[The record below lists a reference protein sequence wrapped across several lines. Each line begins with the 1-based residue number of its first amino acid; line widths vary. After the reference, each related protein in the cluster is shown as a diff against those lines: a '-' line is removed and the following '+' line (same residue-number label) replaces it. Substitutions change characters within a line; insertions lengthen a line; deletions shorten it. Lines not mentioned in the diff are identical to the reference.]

1 MPREVNMTKTRV
13 CLNRRYLLPKEIDKN
28 LLLAT
33 SQLATLIP
41 DPTYSVHTVA
51 IESKPNYEFEFA
63 TLLEWQHFV
72 TEKWI
77 EVRKANMRI
86 SASDAYLGV
95 GYELEQ
101 GEIELRLEAPTVA
114 ALDTNV
120 TAVEAILKL
129 PALPDND
136 RHAVQ
141 SLQRRYFVN
150 SPITGEW
157 IECLV
162 KAIQRELGTSPYVNA
177 RLRLAQSAAPEQAF
191 GNLETW
197 RLEALRS
204 WNDLAEI
211 DLWLSARGR
220 RVLFNCDLRR
230 QLLKLETEARSQ
242 EEAMSLLSALVN
254 ELDLEEAPDQPY
266 QYRRFARFFKILHW
280 KSNLA
285 FADAI
290 RAALT
295 KGFAKPPVLV
305 SSYIT
310 LGGSTQD
317 LEPSLTLDAFLTRI
331 GDPNT
336 EYDSAHLYVEG
347 PRGKALGI
355 SLDRATQELAIRSSL
370 DRKQFNQV
378 VDEFENAID
387 LKLVKAVSPDKETSG
402 GKGSGE
408 GLLAKVV
415 IAIVGLF
422 LSVEFIKEAIP
433 RYQVEIT
440 FPRTQSDGMATIHA
454 DSFHLRW
461 LVHKT
466 RWWDTRDVD
475 NAGLAR
481 VELLDTSGGVVLDRV
496 DQHPGAVLSVAPGNY
511 EVVVTIPALGKS
523 ARLPLRMVGKSG
535 GQTAG
540 N

>member
-1 MPREVNMTKTRV
+1 MTKTRV
-13 CLNRRYLLPKEIDKN
+13 CLNRRYLLPKDIDKN

-33 SQLATLIP
+33 SKLATLVSN
-41 DPTYSVHTVA
+41 PTYSAHSVVIA
-51 IESKPNYEFEFA
+51 SKPNYEFEFA
-63 TLLEWQHFV
+63 TLLEWQQFV
-72 TEKWI
+72 TDKWT
-77 EVRKANMRI
+77 EVRKANMHI
-86 SASDAYLGV
+86 SASDTYLSI

-101 GEIELRLEAPTVA
+101 EGLGGGEVELRLEAPTVE
-114 ALDTNV
+114 ALDTSV
-120 TAVEAILKL
+120 TAAEAILKL
-129 PALPDND
+129 PARPDSD

-150 SPITGEW
+150 SLITAEW
-157 IECLV
+157 IDCLV
-162 KAIQRELGTSPYVNA
+162 KAMQRELGANPYVNA
-177 RLRLAQSAAPEQAF
+177 KLRLTQSGAPEQSF
-191 GNLETW
+191 GNLESW

-280 KSNLA
+280 KTNSA
-285 FADAI
+285 FAEAI

-295 KGFAKPPVLV
+295 KGFASPPVLV

-310 LGGSTQD
+310 LGGSSQD
-317 LEPSLTLDAFLTRI
+317 LEPSSTLDAFLARI

-355 SLDRATQELAIRSSL
+355 SLDRVAQELAIRSSL

-387 LKLVKAVSPDKETSG
+387 LKLVKAVSSDKEVSG
-402 GKGSGE
+402 GKGAGE
-408 GLLAKVV
+408 GMLAKVV
-415 IAIVGLF
+415 IAVVGLF

-433 RYQVEIT
+433 RHNVEIT
-440 FPRTQSDGMATIHA
+440 FPRVQADGIATIQSDTL
-454 DSFHLRW
+454 HLHW
-461 LVHKT
+461 LVQQT
-466 RWWDTRDVD
+466 RWWDTRDLE
-475 NAGLAR
+475 NAALAR
-481 VELLDTSGGVVLDRV
+481 LELLDPSGAVVLERV
-496 DQHPGAVLSVAPGNY
+496 GQSPGAALKVAPGSY

-523 ARLPLRMVGKSG
+523 ARLPLRMVGNSG
-535 GQTAG
+535 GQTPG